1 MTYNSFREALT
12 ETEKEITE
20 KINSDRKFH
29 IMGIKVR
36 YICAKKLKKKKLHL
50 KQLQRIIIDAEQ
62 KMTIINKM

>member
-29 IMGIKVR
+29 IMGIKAR
-36 YICAKKLKKKKLHL
+36 YIYAKK
-50 KQLQRIIIDAEQ
+50 
-62 KMTIINKM
+62 

>member
-36 YICAKKLKKKKLHL
+36 YIYAKKKKITF
-50 KQLQRIIIDAEQ
+50 KTTPKNYNRCGTEND
-62 KMTIINKM
+62 NN

>member
-36 YICAKKLKKKKLHL
+36 YICAKKFKKKLHL

-62 KMTIINKM
+62 KMTIINKI

>member
-29 IMGIKVR
+29 IMGIKAR
-36 YICAKKLKKKKLHL
+36 YIYAKKLKKKLHL

-62 KMTIINKM
+62 KMTIINKI

>member
-29 IMGIKVR
+29 IMGIKAR
-36 YICAKKLKKKKLHL
+36 YIYAKKLKKITFKTTPKNYN
-50 KQLQRIIIDAEQ
+50 RCGTEND
-62 KMTIINKM
+62 NN

>member
-36 YICAKKLKKKKLHL
+36 YIYAKKKK
-50 KQLQRIIIDAEQ
+50 KKITF
-62 KMTIINKM
+62 KPK

>member
-36 YICAKKLKKKKLHL
+36 YICAKKLKKKNY
-50 KQLQRIIIDAEQ
+50 I
-62 KMTIINKM
+62 

>member
-29 IMGIKVR
+29 IVGIKVR
-36 YICAKKLKKKKLHL
+36 YIYAKKFKKKLHL

-62 KMTIINKM
+62 KMTIINKI